1 MYSNNCVSDL
11 FSGIMYF
18 DFKVTWD
25 VKNNENDYRRLV
37 WFNNDYFKFIEYSKR
52 VWLIINLYVLNKT
65 INCSTFSIF
74 LRKTYLKK

>member
-11 FSGIMYF
+11 FTGIIYF

-37 WFNNDYFKFIEYSKR
+37 CLNNDYFIFIEYSGMLSPL
-52 VWLIINLYVLNKT
+52 WVLLK
-65 INCSTFSIF
+65 IF
-74 LRKTYLKK
+74 MS

>member
-11 FSGIMYF
+11 FTGIIYF

-37 WFNNDYFKFIEYSKR
+37 WFNNDYFIIIKYNKLLSALRIL
-52 VWLIINLYVLNKT
+52 LI
-65 INCSTFSIF
+65 FRIF
-74 LRKTYLKK
+74 MS